1 MKKGGIFSYFKP
13 LQDTPSKELPRG
25 PKEEGHVI
33 PPAPSSNRQQAATG
47 GVPPLKRP
55 RENLE
60 KAPSDDEDS
69 DCDIGMK
76 KVTIAPLNALQKS
89 IQVVVCISRCTYT
102 YNITFPSSPPPPP
115 QPTPP
120 GAAVRSS

>member
-13 LQDTPSKELPRG
+13 LQDTPSKEPPRG
-25 PKEEGHVI
+25 PKEGGHVI
-33 PPAPSSNRQQAATG
+33 PPAPSSNGQQAATG

-55 RENLE
+55 RE

-69 DCDIGMK
+69 DCDIGVK

-89 IQVVVCISRCTYT
+89 IQVVVCISRCILHT
-102 YNITFPSSPPPPP
+102 
-115 QPTPP
+115 
-120 GAAVRSS
+120 A